1 MDMRNDMK
9 INLYNACRVFQNGTA
24 KTAIYIAIDAI
35 GLATLW
41 TVHSTNGQ
49 IKSVYRYVYD
59 NANDFCL
66 DMVELGYSLESIRK
80 FYDNFVKYA
89 FLLHDYAV
97 ANSHG
102 CSEENISGEWVLIL
116 SNGTLHADNVDKEE
130 TSAKDPIWGD

>member
-1 MDMRNDMK
+1 
-9 INLYNACRVFQNGTA
+9 
-24 KTAIYIAIDAI
+24 
-35 GLATLW
+35 
-41 TVHSTNGQ
+41 
-49 IKSVYRYVYD
+49 
-59 NANDFCL
+59 
-66 DMVELGYSLESIRK
+66 MVELGYSLENIRK

-130 TSAKDPIWGD
+130 TDAKDPIWGD